1 MKLSCTP
8 GRDFQLRAITNSSA
22 FVRDTL
28 HFEDMIQSNNNIL
41 RNHFKSTEFEINK
54 ILYIMH
60 RLPRDNVSNPKGD
73 NIDVMFLKEKYSNLD
88 TLSLFLFIFSP
99 SLEFALLY

>member
-1 MKLSCTP
+1 
-8 GRDFQLRAITNSSA
+8 
-22 FVRDTL
+22 
-28 HFEDMIQSNNNIL
+28 
-41 RNHFKSTEFEINK
+41 
-54 ILYIMH
+54 MH